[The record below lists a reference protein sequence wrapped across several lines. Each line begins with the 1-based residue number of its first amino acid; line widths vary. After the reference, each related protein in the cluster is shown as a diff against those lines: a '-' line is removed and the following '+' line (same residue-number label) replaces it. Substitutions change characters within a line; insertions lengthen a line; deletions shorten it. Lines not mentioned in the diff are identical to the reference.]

1 MSRYSRQEILPQ
13 IGKEGQR
20 RLREA
25 RVTVVGLGAIGSVS
39 ASLLARAG
47 VGFLRLIDRDVV
59 EVSNLQRQALFT
71 ESDVDRPKAVVARE
85 RLATV
90 NSEVAVEGL
99 AKDVNPVNAE
109 DLLAGVGLVLDGTD
123 NMETRLLL
131 NDVSLKAR
139 VPWVYAGAVATR
151 GMVLAIVP
159 GRTACFRCLVHDV
172 PPPGTLETC
181 DTAGILNAASSA
193 VASMQATEALRLL
206 LGEPSS
212 GQLLLYE
219 AWTQEL
225 QRLKLARRA
234 DCPACGKGRYE
245 FLERKGTDV
254 IVGLCGRNAMSVDP
268 LRKQPVSM
276 EAVATKLKGVGK
288 VRARDDILIAEV
300 EKYAITLFPD
310 GRAVIKGTEDPA
322 VARSIYSRYIGN

>member
-1 MSRYSRQEILPQ
+1 VSRYSRQEILPQ
-13 IGKEGQR
+13 IGKAGQEALR
-20 RLREA
+20 RS
-25 RVTVVGLGAIGSVS
+25 RVTVVGLGAIGSVT
-39 ASLLARAG
+39 AALLGRAG
-47 VGFLRLIDRDVV
+47 VGHLRLIDRDVV
-59 EVSNLQRQALFT
+59 EISNLQRQALFT
-71 ESDVDRPKAVVARE
+71 EADVDRPKAVVARE
-85 RLATV
+85 RLAAV
-90 NSEVAVEGL
+90 NSEVAVEAL
-99 AKDVNPVNAE
+99 AKDVNPANAE
-109 DLLAGVGLVLDGTD
+109 DLLAGAGLVLDGTD

-206 LGEPSS
+206 LGEPAS
-212 GQLLLYE
+212 GRLLLYE

-234 DCPACGKGRYE
+234 DCPACGLGRYE
-245 FLERKGTDV
+245 FLERRGAEV

-268 LRKQPVSM
+268 VRSEAISL
-276 EAVATKLKGVGK
+276 EAVAGKLGK
-288 VRARDDILIAEV
+288 VARLRGADGILIAEIDR
-300 EKYAITLFPD
+300 YTITLFVD

-322 VARSIYSRYIGN
+322 VARSVYARYIGS